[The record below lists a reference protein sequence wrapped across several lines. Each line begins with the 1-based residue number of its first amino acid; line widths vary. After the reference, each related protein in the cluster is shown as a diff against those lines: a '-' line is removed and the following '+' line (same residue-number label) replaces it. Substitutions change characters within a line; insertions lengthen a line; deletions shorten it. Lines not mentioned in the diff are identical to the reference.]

1 MNLSL
6 KDHLKRSFWALWILL
21 MFFGFGL
28 LLIVGNYEFSVLVNS
43 WHNDSLDFLFQNLTY
58 LGDGFFVFLIAFL
71 FIFFKK
77 KLAILT
83 LSSLSITTII
93 TQFLKRII
101 FKDELRPSKIFQ
113 DLIQDGSWNTIEGL
127 NLYEKFSFP
136 SGHTA
141 LIFCFCITLSLFI
154 KRNNWALFF
163 ISIAFLVG
171 FSRIYLTQHFLID
184 VLFGALIGSL
194 IALLTHTYLEKLKPI
209 ISFIKT
215 KDEKG

>member
-83 LSSLSITTII
+83 LSSLSVTTII

-101 FKDELRPSKIFQ
+101 FKDQLRPSKIFQ
-113 DLIQDGSWNTIEGL
+113 DLIFYFHCIFSW
-127 NLYEKFSFP
+127 
-136 SGHTA
+136 
-141 LIFCFCITLSLFI
+141 IF
-154 KRNNWALFF
+154 
-163 ISIAFLVG
+163 
-171 FSRIYLTQHFLID
+171 
-184 VLFGALIGSL
+184 
-194 IALLTHTYLEKLKPI
+194 
-209 ISFIKT
+209 
-215 KDEKG
+215 